1 MMTTVSLEKL
11 IPAPSFRNRPPWRIK
26 KRLSWRRHSSRPF
39 CGGLP
44 SHALLCGLL
53 CLPPSPPLRAAD
65 PLSLIVAAA
74 RGPAA
79 PPAARTRLADFAIAN
94 AKTNDGALAQ
104 LALGLVEYEH
114 NDFAGAVRDLTGL
127 SARLPKI
134 TDYVN
139 YYLASAQAQL
149 EDQPGA
155 STTLALPVWDSPL
168 SPLKSRA
175 LLLRAEALTKS
186 QHSGEAA
193 DLLQAAYKQLPQPDA
208 ALALAS
214 AYDARG
220 ENLQAAAYYQR
231 VFYAYPVT
239 PAAAAAATAMERLK
253 VALGKSFPIPSAQ
266 QLIDRPSHWIE
277 AHQYAKAK
285 LELQSALPQLTGL
298 DRDQAQVRI
307 GLADLRGGNT
317 AVALRYLK
325 GLRLPQ
331 SELSAERD
339 EYVVDCA
346 RHLNDDSLVN
356 ETLRDLE
363 KHYPRSPWRL
373 KALLGTANRY
383 LVDHQPEKYEP
394 LYRAAFDSFP
404 SDTST
409 ALSHWRIAW
418 DAYISRKSDADRLMR
433 EQVSRYPGDT
443 KASAAMYFLGRL
455 AEDRQDPAAAR
466 AWYERITEV
475 FPHYYYGLLAR
486 DHLTQKE
493 ISAAASAP
501 EVAAWLGAITFPVP
515 RKFVDSPD
523 AATTIRIERARL
535 LRAAGYNDFAE
546 TELRFGARNGAE
558 PHLIAMELATAADTP
573 AESLRA
579 MKSTVQDYLSM
590 AFDAAPMRFW
600 QLLFPM
606 PFRPALD
613 EFAKQRDLDPFMV
626 AGLIRQE
633 SEFNPTIRS
642 HANAYGLTQI
652 IPSTGRQLARMNG
665 IKPFTIGLLLQP
677 ETNINLGTTYL
688 RMLLD
693 EWGGKWEETLASYN
707 AGKSHVVNWVTW
719 GQFREPAEFVE
730 SIPFNETHEYVQAVI
745 RNAAIYREL
754 YGKPR

>member
-1 MMTTVSLEKL
+1 MMTIVSLAQTT
-11 IPAPSFRNRPPWRIK
+11 PARLFRHR
-26 KRLSWRRHSSRPF
+26 RLAV
-39 CGGLP
+39 GGAAGV
-44 SHALLCGLL
+44 ALLTLVSN
-53 CLPPSPPLRAAD
+53 LPAAD
-65 PLSLIVAAA
+65 SLSLIVSAA
-74 RGPAA
+74 RAPAA
-79 PPAARTRLADFAIAN
+79 PPAARVRLADFARVN
-94 AKTNDGALAQ
+94 AKTTDGALAQ

-127 SARLPKI
+127 SPNLPKI
-134 TDYVN
+134 ADYVD

-149 EDQPGA
+149 NDQAGA
-155 STTLALPVWDSPL
+155 AATLALPVWDHPL

-175 LLLRAEALTKS
+175 LLLRADALTKS
-186 QHSGEAA
+186 QHPGEAA
-193 DLLQAAYKQLPQPDA
+193 ELLLAAYKYLPQPDA
-208 ALALAS
+208 ALSLAS

-231 VFYAYPVT
+231 VFYAYPAT
-239 PAAAAAATAMERLK
+239 AAAATAASAIDRLK
-253 VALGKSFPIPSAQ
+253 VTLGKSFPIPSAQ

-285 LELQSALPQLTGL
+285 TELQSALPQLTGL

-307 GLADLRGGNT
+307 GLADLRAGNT
-317 AVALRYLK
+317 LVAMRYLK
-325 GLRLPQ
+325 GLRLPA
-331 SELSAERD
+331 SELAAERD
-339 EYVVDCA
+339 EYVVECG
-346 RHLNDDSLVN
+346 RRLNDDATVN
-356 ETLRDLE
+356 ETLRQLE
-363 KHYPRSPWRL
+363 KHYPKSPWRL
-373 KALLGTANRY
+373 KALLGAANRY

-418 DAYISRKSDADRLMR
+418 DAYISRKPDADRLMR
-433 EQVSRYPGDT
+433 EQVSRYPNDT

-455 AEDRQDPAAAR
+455 AEDRQDAAAAR
-466 AWYERITEV
+466 AWYERITQV

-486 DHLTQKE
+486 DHLAQKT
-493 ISAAASAP
+493 ISDATTSG
-501 EVAAWLGAITFPVP
+501 EVSAWLSAVTFPVP
-515 RKFVDSPD
+515 RPFVDSPD
-523 AATTIRIERARL
+523 NATTVRIERARL
-535 LRAAGYNDFAE
+535 LRAAGYNDFGE
-546 TELRFGARNGAE
+546 SELRFGAKNGAE

-590 AFDAAPMRFW
+590 AFDSAPARFW
-600 QLLFPM
+600 QLLFPL

-613 EFAKQRDLDPFMV
+613 DFAKQRDLDPFMV

-652 IPSTGRQLARMNG
+652 VPSTGRQLARMNG
-665 IKPFTIGLLLQP
+665 IKPFSIGLLLQP

-707 AGKSHVVNWVTW
+707 AGKGRVVNWVTW

-754 YGKPR
+754 YGKPAHP